1 MMMRTFGFR
10 ALAGCVFAF
19 SLWLLTPSTL
29 LATDGHFL
37 HGAGPVNEAMG
48 GADTGIC
55 LDATGSIAWN
65 PACAVRFTGRR
76 FEFHATIFTPWRSLG
91 STVEA
96 NAFGPG
102 MPAGTLSGTTVS
114 HTDTSLM
121 PGFAFIYH
129 RVGSPNAYHAAML
142 GVSGF
147 GVNYDQSTNFSNP
160 ILTPQAPNGF
170 GFGRI
175 RSNYMLVTMP
185 VGVSREFTERL
196 SAGFSF
202 VPALSMLQVI
212 PAPFAAP
219 VMAGSTMP
227 YYLSAGNNAPAPGM
241 GAAAGVHYARGP
253 VSVGASWR
261 SPVWFQKFSW
271 NRKDLTG
278 ASHAMNFHMD
288 LPQVVSIGTGIGATK
303 STRIGVDVRW
313 FNYANT
319 AGFNRVGYKAD
330 GSVAGF
336 GWRNIWAVGGG
347 VQQKVTSSTRLML
360 GYNYSGNPVPAKFTF
375 FNTPA
380 PAIVQHHLSGGIVQR
395 VHGWDTIATY
405 YHAFQNS
412 ITGPWI
418 SGQGPIP
425 GTSVTSKMS
434 ENSVTIGFAK
444 GF

>member
-1 MMMRTFGFR
+1 MTTRNLRFR
-10 ALAGCVFAF
+10 VTAGAVLTMLLLFF
-19 SLWLLTPSTL
+19 SPTAL

-48 GADTGIC
+48 GADTGLC

-65 PACAVRFTGRR
+65 PACAVKFSGYR
-76 FEFHATIFTPWRSLG
+76 FEFHGTIFTPWRSLG
-91 STVEA
+91 STVDA

-121 PGFAFIYH
+121 PGFSFIYH
-129 RVGSPNAYHAAML
+129 RLGSPNAWHAAML

-147 GVNYDQSTNFSNP
+147 GVDYDQNSDFSNP
-160 ILTPQAPNGF
+160 ILTAQAPNGF

-175 RSNYMLVTMP
+175 RSNYMLVTVP
-185 VGVSREFTERL
+185 IGVSREFTERF
-196 SAGFSF
+196 SGGFSI

-227 YYLSAGNNAPAPGM
+227 YYLSAGNNAPSPGL
-241 GAAAGVHYARGP
+241 GATAGVHYVTGP
-253 VSVGASWR
+253 VSIGASWR

-278 ASHAMNFHMD
+278 APHTMHFHMD
-288 LPQVVSIGTGIGATK
+288 LPQVASIGTGITVRKGTVV
-303 STRIGVDVRW
+303 GVDLRW

-319 AGFNRVGYKAD
+319 AGFDKVGYNAD

-347 VQQKVTSSTRLML
+347 IQQKVGSATKIML
-360 GYNYSGNPVPAKFTF
+360 GYNYAGNPVPAEYTF

-380 PAIVQHHLSGGIVQR
+380 PAIVQHHVSGGIVQR
-395 VHGWDTIATY
+395 VHGWDTVVTY
-405 YHAFQNS
+405 YHAFRNS

-418 SGQGPIP
+418 SGQGAIP
-425 GTSVTSKMS
+425 GTSVTSSMS
-434 ENSVTIGFAK
+434 ENSVTIGFGK
-444 GF
+444 SF